1 LRICASTSVVL
12 LLLARIAY
20 AHQTSVKYID
30 VDPELG
36 VTVRCAPGDLTEPL
50 GLPADATPSVDEV
63 LRHKDIGP
71 YVQQWFTFVGC
82 SVSAPIADRDDKFVR
97 VKWKATCPAGHVRA
111 DFTKFF
117 ALDHKHEAMLRYGG
131 ETTIVRASDPQV
143 VLGHHQSLF
152 AWVHTG
158 MDHIYDGIDHILFVI
173 SLLLVVMLYRG
184 TKWELRGFVLTVKST
199 GLVITAFTI
208 AHSISLIAAALGYV
222 SLSSRF
228 VESMIALS
236 IAYTAIEDIA
246 KPDVRWRFVLTFA
259 FGLVHGLGFA
269 STLANLLPPR
279 DVVVPLLCFNVG
291 VELGQLTIVLVV
303 LPILY
308 LVARTCGAQR
318 YRLYVLPVVA
328 GVIAAVGLVMFANRI

>member
-12 LLLARIAY
+12 LLLTRFAY

-30 VDPELG
+30 VDPNLG
-36 VTVRCAPGDLTEPL
+36 VTVRCAPSDLEGIAP
-50 GLPADATPSVDEV
+50 DEV
-63 LRHKDIGP
+63 P
-71 YVQQWFTFVGC
+71 AFVQRWITFEGC
-82 SVSAPIADRDDKFVR
+82 TLTAPVADRDDKFVR
-97 VKWKATCPAGHVRA
+97 VTWKATCPEGHVRA

-117 ALDHKHEAMLRYGG
+117 ELDRKHEAMLRYHG
-131 ETTIVRASDPQV
+131 ETTIVRASDPHV

-152 AWVHTG
+152 AWIHTG
-158 MDHIYDGIDHILFVI
+158 MDHIYEGIDHILFVI

-184 TKWELRGFVLTVKST
+184 TKWELRGFMLTLKST

-208 AHSISLIAAALGYV
+208 AHSISLISAALGYV
-222 SLSSRF
+222 ALSSRF
-228 VESMIALS
+228 VECMIALS

-246 KPDVRWRFVLTFA
+246 KPDVRWRFVLTFG
-259 FGLVHGLGFA
+259 FGLIHGLGFA

-279 DVVVPLLCFNVG
+279 DVVVPLLCFNIG
-291 VELGQLTIVLVV
+291 VEIGQLTIVLGV
-303 LPILY
+303 LPVLY

-328 GVIAAVGLVMFANRI
+328 GVIAAVGLAMFIQRI

>member
-1 LRICASTSVVL
+1 
-12 LLLARIAY
+12 
-20 AHQTSVKYID
+20 
-30 VDPELG
+30 
-36 VTVRCAPGDLTEPL
+36 
-50 GLPADATPSVDEV
+50 
-63 LRHKDIGP
+63 
-71 YVQQWFTFVGC
+71 
-82 SVSAPIADRDDKFVR
+82 
-97 VKWKATCPAGHVRA
+97 
-111 DFTKFF
+111 
-117 ALDHKHEAMLRYGG
+117 
-131 ETTIVRASDPQV
+131 
-143 VLGHHQSLF
+143 
-152 AWVHTG
+152 

-184 TKWELRGFVLTVKST
+184 TKWELRGFMLTLKST

-228 VESMIALS
+228 VECMIALS

-279 DVVVPLLCFNVG
+279 DVVVPLLCFNIG
-291 VELGQLTIVLVV
+291 VEIGQLTIVLGV

-328 GVIAAVGLVMFANRI
+328 GVIAAVGLVMFAHRI